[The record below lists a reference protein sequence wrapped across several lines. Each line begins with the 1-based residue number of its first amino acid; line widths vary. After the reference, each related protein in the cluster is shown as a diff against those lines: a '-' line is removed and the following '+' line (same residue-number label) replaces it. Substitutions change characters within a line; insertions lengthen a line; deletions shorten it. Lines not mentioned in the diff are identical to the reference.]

1 MQLRESEAFGV
12 FDEHHRGVGHV
23 YADFDHCGRNQHIV
37 HPGAEEL
44 HLLVALDDAH
54 LAVHQT
60 DTQILQLFVAQAF
73 SERRGRFKVR
83 ELLGLAE
90 LPAEDEHDFNTVAG
104 MIVAHFGRIP
114 QVGER
119 FDWRGWR
126 FEVVDLDGARV
137 DKILAARVPVAADA
151 EESG

>member
-1 MQLRESEAFGV
+1 MRFGLFGKGEA
-12 FDEHHRGVGHV
+12 RGH
-23 YADFDHCGRNQHIV
+23 D
-37 HPGAEEL
+37 GAKAE
-44 HLLVALDDAH
+44 AKSA
-54 LAVHQT
+54 A
-60 DTQILQLFVAQAF
+60 
-73 SERRGRFKVR
+73 ERLKAGVR

-104 MIVAHFGRIP
+104 MVVAHFGRTP